1 MTLDRFHPAVASWFE
16 AALGAPTP
24 CQTQAWDAVAAG
36 RHTLIAAPTGS
47 GKTLA
52 GFLSAIDALVRE
64 SRRAPLPDAT
74 RVVYVSPLKAL
85 GNDVH
90 KNLEVPLAGIDR
102 ALAGAGEPGSGIR
115 AMVRTGD
122 TPGAARE
129 AMRRQPPHILVT
141 TPESLYILLTS
152 EGGRAMLAS
161 AGTVIVDEIHAV
173 AGNKRGAHLA
183 LSLERLDALAGRPL
197 TRIGL
202 SATQR
207 PIGTVA
213 HFLTGCDE
221 AGRPRGCT
229 VVDTGHRRERDL
241 ALELPESPLE
251 AVMSGEVW
259 GEVYRR
265 LCALIEAHRTTLV
278 FVNTRRMAE
287 RVARALTESLGEE
300 HVTSHHGSLSR
311 ERRLAAEQRLKA
323 GDLKVLVATASLEL
337 GIDIGDVDL
346 VCQLGST
353 RSVATFLQRAGRS
366 GHAVSG
372 TPKARLFPLTR
383 DELVECAAVLDA
395 IRRGELDRLHVPSH
409 PLDVLAQQAVAMVA
423 AEDWSEEGLLATVRS
438 AWPYRDLTG
447 ERWRALLAMLAGG
460 FATRRGRRAAYLH
473 RDVIHGALRARRG
486 ARLTAMTSGGAIPD
500 NADYDVVLE
509 PHGTRL
515 GSLNEDFAI
524 ESLPGDVFQ
533 LGNTSWRILRIERGA
548 VRVEDAQ
555 GLPPN
560 IPFWFGEAPGRTAE
574 LSESVCDLLGWLGRR
589 LDAAGGGAVGIEAE
603 AVGVGN
609 GTAGAKAGASGA
621 RVGTIG
627 TGIGVGVGG
636 GTVGT
641 GTGATNAGADTTGA
655 TGAEPGTA
663 DVGADATGTAGA
675 GATAPQ
681 TRARLA
687 RELAART
694 GIGAEAGAQIVDY
707 LCAGHAALGALP
719 DRDTVVLER
728 FFDESGG
735 MQLVIHSRFGSR
747 LNRAWGLALRKR
759 FCRKFNFELQ
769 AAATEDAI
777 VLSLGESHSFAL
789 DEVARYLSPETVRDV
804 LTQALLDA
812 PMFDVR
818 WRWNANVSLAIPRF
832 RGGSKVPP
840 QIQRMQAEDLVAA
853 VFPDQI
859 ACAENLS
866 GPREIP
872 DHPLVE
878 QTIAD
883 ALTEAMDV
891 EGLEALL
898 ARLAGGEIRVV
909 ARDLTEPSPLAA
921 EVLDARPYAFLDDAP
936 LEERRTRAVS
946 MRRALDPES
955 AADVGRLDP
964 EAIERVCEEA
974 WPEAAT
980 PDELHDALVVLGFA
994 TAAEGVAGRLAHLAG
1009 AAGRGAGRST
1019 IPAGAARRMAGR
1031 PENPAGTAERAAGGP
1046 ADPAGIT
1053 DGVAGRSMNPAIAAG
1068 AGAGR
1073 STVPASMSE
1082 AMAKRSAGSLSIAE
1096 ATVKRSADPA
1106 GIAETAAGRRPADLA
1121 NPTDTVP
1128 ERPANLADAARRIAN
1143 GERPGWSA
1151 HFDALVAS
1159 GRATRFRP
1167 PRGGPVLWCAAE
1179 RLALLEAAL
1188 GAGRADPPLALPEE
1202 LRAVPA
1208 RDAALG
1214 ELLRARLGCLGPV
1227 TAARLAHD
1235 LGLAPVDVE
1244 VALVALEAE
1253 GCVLRGRFTDG
1264 AASTEWCDR
1273 RLLAR
1278 IHRYT
1283 LRRLRREIEPA
1294 TRAEFMRFLFDW
1306 QGVRP
1311 DDRRQGYEAL
1321 AAVAAELEGFA
1332 APAAAWEAEI
1342 LPARIADFAP
1352 EMLDRLCLAGRAS
1365 WARPAPPNRETP
1377 GRSFGPIRS
1386 TPIALL
1392 SRRHAPLWL
1401 APGAGEAGEAAES
1414 SPGPRRDD
1422 ARTARTIQLWKRDRT
1437 IGDGIHGR
1445 TPRFPETARHAP
1457 VPGNGAS
1464 LRAGA
1469 FLRDGASLRDADVP
1483 PASPHSPGPRDAHG
1497 LGSAGV
1503 PSAPSFHG
1511 TRDASVPANAGVPP
1525 TPSLRGTHE
1534 ASVPGDTDVRAA
1546 SSPSPGPRDAHAIGS
1561 TGAAPPASLSP
1572 GARNVLSCLRTRGA
1586 SFFDDLLAATGAR
1599 APDAAAALGELIT
1612 HGLVSADGFA
1622 GLRAFTGASARRL
1635 RAVAEAGRWACVPRR
1650 TAGTAGAA
1658 GAAGATGSE
1667 TDGIGED
1674 GAETIARTLLRRYG
1688 IVFKTLLAHESP
1700 TVPWRDLLRVL
1711 RRLEARGEI
1720 RGGRFVAGFTGEQYA
1735 LPEAVETLRRVRR
1748 APADGAVVALGA
1760 ADPLNLTGI
1769 VTLGER
1775 IPATAST
1782 RIAFRDGVPVAT
1794 LTGARKFDSLESQ
1807 TPEQEWAARNALLR
1821 RRMPAF
1827 SAQPVQT
1834 V

>member
-16 AALGAPTP
+16 TALGAPTP
-24 CQTQAWDAVAAG
+24 CQTQAWEAVAAG
-36 RHTLIAAPTGS
+36 RHALIAAPTGS

-52 GFLSAIDALVRE
+52 GFLTAIDTLVRD

-102 ALAGAGEPGSGIR
+102 TLADAGEPGSGIR

-152 EGGRAMLAS
+152 GGGRAMLAG

-207 PIGTVA
+207 PIETVA

-221 AGRPRGCT
+221 AGRPRECT

-287 RVARALTESLGEE
+287 RVARALTDSLGEE

-353 RSVATFLQRAGRS
+353 RSIATFLQRAGRS

-383 DELVECAAVLDA
+383 DELVECAAILDA
-395 IRRGELDRLHVPSH
+395 VRRGELDRLHVPSH

-423 AEDWSEEGLLATVRS
+423 AEDWSEEALLATVRR
-438 AWPYRDLTG
+438 AYPYRNLTS

-460 FATRRGRRAAYLH
+460 FATRRGRRSAWLH
-473 RDVIHGALRARRG
+473 RDVVNGELRARRG

-524 ESLPGDVFQ
+524 ESLPGDIFQ

-574 LSESVCDLLGWLGRR
+574 LSESVCGLCGWLGHR
-589 LDAAGGGAVGIEAE
+589 LDAAG
-603 AVGVGN
+603 
-609 GTAGAKAGASGA
+609 
-621 RVGTIG
+621 
-627 TGIGVGVGG
+627 
-636 GTVGT
+636 
-641 GTGATNAGADTTGA
+641 
-655 TGAEPGTA
+655 
-663 DVGADATGTAGA
+663 ADAA
-675 GATAPQ
+675 APQ

-687 RELAART
+687 HELADRT
-694 GIGAEAGAQIVDY
+694 GIGAEASVQIVDY

-789 DEVARYLSPETVRDV
+789 DEVCRYLSPETVRDV

-818 WRWNANVSLAIPRF
+818 WRWNANVSLAVPRF

-840 QIQRMQAEDLVAA
+840 NIQRMQAEDLVAA

-891 EGLEALL
+891 EGLEALV

-946 MRRALDPES
+946 MRRGLDPES
-955 AADVGRLDP
+955 AADIGRLDP
-964 EAIERVCEEA
+964 EAIERVREEA

-994 TAAEGVAGRLAHLAG
+994 TAAEGVAGRLADSTG
-1009 AAGRGAGRST
+1009 AAGR
-1019 IPAGAARRMAGR
+1019 
-1031 PENPAGTAERAAGGP
+1031 
-1046 ADPAGIT
+1046 
-1053 DGVAGRSMNPAIAAG
+1053 VAGRSMNPASDTDATSRRSAAPANAAETMSG
-1068 AGAGR
+1068 HSA
-1073 STVPASMSE
+1073 TPASMTE
-1082 AMAKRSAGSLSIAE
+1082 AAAERSASPANAAETMSGRSGAPASIAE
-1096 ATVKRSADPA
+1096 VVA
-1106 GIAETAAGRRPADLA
+1106 GH
-1121 NPTDTVP
+1121 
-1128 ERPANLADAARRIAN
+1128 RPANPANATDAVPGRSASMADVARRLAN

-1188 GAGRADPPLALPEE
+1188 GTGRADPPLVLPEE
-1202 LRAVPA
+1202 LRAAPG
-1208 RDAALG
+1208 RDAALV
-1214 ELLRARLGCLGPV
+1214 ELLRARLGCLGPA
-1227 TAARLAHD
+1227 TAARLARD
-1235 LGLAPVDVE
+1235 IGLAPVDVE

-1253 GCVLRGRFTDG
+1253 GCVLRGRFTED
-1264 AASTEWCDR
+1264 AASIEWCDR

-1283 LRRLRREIEPA
+1283 LGRLRREIEPA
-1294 TRAEFMRFLFDW
+1294 TRAEFMRYLFEW
-1306 QGVRP
+1306 QQVRP
-1311 DDRRQGYEAL
+1311 DDRRQGFEAL

-1401 APGAGEAGEAAES
+1401 APVAGETKGTTES
-1414 SPGPRRDD
+1414 STGPG
-1422 ARTARTIQLWKRDRT
+1422 TIT
-1437 IGDGIHGR
+1437 PGR
-1445 TPRFPETARHAP
+1445 PSS
-1457 VPGNGAS
+1457 GNGA
-1464 LRAGA
+1464 G
-1469 FLRDGASLRDADVP
+1469 
-1483 PASPHSPGPRDAHG
+1483 
-1497 LGSAGV
+1497 
-1503 PSAPSFHG
+1503 PSA
-1511 TRDASVPANAGVPP
+1511 
-1525 TPSLRGTHE
+1525 
-1534 ASVPGDTDVRAA
+1534 AA
-1546 SSPSPGPRDAHAIGS
+1546 S
-1561 TGAAPPASLSP
+1561 TGARNAPTPGNTGAPPPSLSP
-1572 GARNVLSCLRTRGA
+1572 GARNVLSCLRARGA
-1586 SFFDDLLAATGAR
+1586 SFFDDILAGTGAR

-1622 GLRAFTGASARRL
+1622 GLRAFTGASVRRL
-1635 RAVAEAGRWACVPRR
+1635 HAVAEAGRWTCVPRR
-1650 TAGTAGAA
+1650 AA
-1658 GAAGATGSE
+1658 GVE

-1688 IVFKTLLAHESP
+1688 VVFKTLLARESL

-1748 APADGAVVALGA
+1748 APADGAIVALSA

-1769 VTLGER
+1769 VTLGDR

-1794 LTGARKFDSLESQ
+1794 LTGARKFDLLESQ
-1807 TPEQEWAARNALLR
+1807 APEQEWTTRNALLR
-1821 RRMPAF
+1821 RRMPTL
-1827 SAQPVQT
+1827 SARPA
-1834 V
+1834 

>member
-16 AALGAPTP
+16 TALGVPAP

-52 GFLSAIDALVRE
+52 GFLTAIDALVRD

-85 GNDVH
+85 GNDVR
-90 KNLEVPLAGIDR
+90 KNLETPLAGIDR
-102 ALAGAGEPGSGIR
+102 ALAEAGEPGSGIR

-122 TPGAARE
+122 TPAAARE
-129 AMRRQPPHILVT
+129 SMRRQPPHILVT

-152 EGGRAMLAS
+152 GGGRAMLAS

-207 PIGTVA
+207 PIETVA
-213 HFLTGCDE
+213 HFLTGCE
-221 AGRPRGCT
+221 AGGRPRECT
-229 VVDTGHRRERDL
+229 IVDTGHRRERDL

-259 GEVYRR
+259 AEVYRR
-265 LCALIEAHRTTLV
+265 LCTLIEAHRTTLV

-353 RSVATFLQRAGRS
+353 HAIATFLQRAGRS
-366 GHAVSG
+366 GHAVHG
-372 TPKARLFPLTR
+372 TPKGRLFPLTR
-383 DELVECAAVLDA
+383 DELVECAAILDA
-395 IRRGELDRLHVPSH
+395 VRRGELDRLHVPSH
-409 PLDVLAQQAVAMVA
+409 PLDVLAQQVVAMVA
-423 AEDWSEEGLLATVRS
+423 AEDWSEDTLLATVRR
-438 AWPYRDLTG
+438 AYPYRDLGG

-460 FATRRGRRAAYLH
+460 FATRRGRRSAYLH
-473 RDVIHGALRARRG
+473 RDVINGALRARRG

-509 PHGTRL
+509 PHGTRI

-524 ESLPGDVFQ
+524 ESLPGDIFQ

-548 VRVEDAQ
+548 VRVEDAH

-560 IPFWFGEAPGRTAE
+560 LPFWLGEAPGRTGE
-574 LSESVCDLLGWLGRR
+574 LSESVCGLCGWLGHR
-589 LDAAGGGAVGIEAE
+589 LDAAG
-603 AVGVGN
+603 
-609 GTAGAKAGASGA
+609 
-621 RVGTIG
+621 
-627 TGIGVGVGG
+627 
-636 GTVGT
+636 
-641 GTGATNAGADTTGA
+641 
-655 TGAEPGTA
+655 
-663 DVGADATGTAGA
+663 ADAA
-675 GATAPQ
+675 APQ

-687 RELAART
+687 HELAGRT
-694 GIGAEAGAQIVDY
+694 GIGAEASVQIVDY

-735 MQLVIHSRFGSR
+735 MQLVIHARFGSR

-777 VLSLGESHSFAL
+777 VLSLGEVHSFAL
-789 DEVARYLSPETVRDV
+789 DEVCRYLSPGTVRDV

-818 WRWNANVSLAIPRF
+818 WRWNANVSLAVPRF
-832 RGGSKVPP
+832 RSGSKVPP
-840 QIQRMQAEDLVAA
+840 NIQRMQAEDLVAA
-853 VFPDQI
+853 VFPDQL
-859 ACAENLS
+859 ACVENLS

-891 EGLEALL
+891 EGLEALV

-909 ARDLTEPSPLAA
+909 ARDLGEPSPLAA

-936 LEERRTRAVS
+936 LEERRTRAVT

-955 AADVGRLDP
+955 AADLGRLDP
-964 EAIERVCEEA
+964 EAIERVREEA

-994 TAAEGVAGRLAHLAG
+994 TAAEGVAGRLAD
-1009 AAGRGAGRST
+1009 
-1019 IPAGAARRMAGR
+1019 
-1031 PENPAGTAERAAGGP
+1031 P
-1046 ADPAGIT
+1046 ADATDAGP
-1053 DGVAGRSMNPAIAAG
+1053 GPS
-1068 AGAGR
+1068 
-1073 STVPASMSE
+1073 
-1082 AMAKRSAGSLSIAE
+1082 
-1096 ATVKRSADPA
+1096 
-1106 GIAETAAGRRPADLA
+1106 
-1121 NPTDTVP
+1121 
-1128 ERPANLADAARRIAN
+1128 ANLADAARRPAD
-1143 GERPGWSA
+1143 GECPGWSV
-1151 HFDALVAS
+1151 HFDALVGS

-1167 PRGGPVLWCAAE
+1167 SGGGPVLWCAAE
-1179 RLALLEAAL
+1179 RLTWVEAAL

-1202 LRAVPA
+1202 LRTAPG
-1208 RDAALG
+1208 RDAALV

-1227 TAARLAHD
+1227 TAARLARD
-1235 LGLAPVDVE
+1235 LGLAPADVE
-1244 VALVALEAE
+1244 VALVGLEAE
-1253 GCVLRGRFTDG
+1253 GCVLRGRFTAG

-1273 RLLAR
+1273 CLLAR

-1283 LRRLRREIEPA
+1283 LGRLRREIEPA
-1294 TRAEFMRFLFDW
+1294 TRAQFMRFLFEW
-1306 QGVRP
+1306 QRVRP

-1342 LPARIADFAP
+1342 LPARVADFAP

-1365 WARPAPPNRETP
+1365 WARPAPPSRETP

-1386 TPIALL
+1386 TPIALF

-1401 APGAGEAGEAAES
+1401 APAAGPGAGPQRRALRGPVARRPADEAGRAAES
-1414 SPGPRRDD
+1414 STRPAAMPPPGRPGAGNGAGPSAAACTGARD
-1422 ARTARTIQLWKRDRT
+1422 
-1437 IGDGIHGR
+1437 
-1445 TPRFPETARHAP
+1445 AP
-1457 VPGNGAS
+1457 VPG
-1464 LRAGA
+1464 RT
-1469 FLRDGASLRDADVP
+1469 DVL
-1483 PASPHSPGPRDAHG
+1483 PASPSR
-1497 LGSAGV
+1497 
-1503 PSAPSFHG
+1503 
-1511 TRDASVPANAGVPP
+1511 
-1525 TPSLRGTHE
+1525 
-1534 ASVPGDTDVRAA
+1534 
-1546 SSPSPGPRDAHAIGS
+1546 GPRDAHALGS
-1561 TGAAPPASLSP
+1561 AGGPSAPSPRETRGASVPGGTTSVPPASLSP

-1586 SFFDDLLAATGAR
+1586 SFFDDILAGTGAR
-1599 APDAAAALGELIT
+1599 GPDAVAALGELIA
-1612 HGLVSADGFA
+1612 HGLASADGFA
-1622 GLRAFTGASARRL
+1622 GLRAFTGASVRRFH
-1635 RAVAEAGRWACVPRR
+1635 AVAEAGRWACVPRR
-1650 TAGTAGAA
+1650 AAGTD
-1658 GAAGATGSE
+1658 TE
-1667 TDGIGED
+1667 GIGED
-1674 GAETIARTLLRRYG
+1674 GAEAVARTLLRRYG
-1688 IVFKTLLAHESP
+1688 IAFKTLLARESL

-1711 RRLEARGEI
+1711 RRLEARGDI

-1748 APADGAVVALGA
+1748 APADGATVVIGA

-1769 VTLGER
+1769 VCLGER

-1794 LTGARKFDSLESQ
+1794 LTGARKLDLLGSQ

-1821 RRMPAF
+1821 FRMPVFPARP
-1827 SAQPVQT
+1827 A
-1834 V
+1834 

>member
-1 MTLDRFHPAVASWFE
+1 MQRKLAAAGLDRFHPSVASWFE
-16 AALGAPTP
+16 TALGAPTP
-24 CQTQAWDAVAAG
+24 CQTQAWEAVAAG
-36 RHTLIAAPTGS
+36 QHTLIAAPTGS

-52 GFLSAIDALVRE
+52 GFLTAIDALVRD

-102 ALAGAGEPGSGIR
+102 ALAEAGEPGSGIR

-122 TPGAARE
+122 TPDAARE

-152 EGGRAMLAS
+152 KGGRAMLAG
-161 AGTVIVDEIHAV
+161 AGTAIVDEIHAV

-183 LSLERLDALAGRPL
+183 LSLERLDALTGRPL

-207 PIGTVA
+207 PIETVA

-221 AGRPRGCT
+221 TGRPHECT

-353 RSVATFLQRAGRS
+353 RSIATFLQRAGRS

-383 DELVECAAVLDA
+383 DELVECAAILDA
-395 IRRGELDRLHVPSH
+395 VRRGELDRLHVPSH

-423 AEDWSEEGLLATVRS
+423 AEDWGEATLLATVRR
-438 AWPYRDLTG
+438 AWPYRSLAG

-460 FATRRGRRAAYLH
+460 FATRRGRRSAYLH
-473 RDVIHGALRARRG
+473 RDVINGALRARRG

-515 GSLNEDFAI
+515 GTLNEDFAI
-524 ESLPGDVFQ
+524 ESLPGDIFQ

-589 LDAAGGGAVGIEAE
+589 LDGAGGGDGMAGDGTDEA
-603 AVGVGN
+603 
-609 GTAGAKAGASGA
+609 GTDDTGMAGDGADGA
-621 RVGTIG
+621 
-627 TGIGVGVGG
+627 

-641 GTGATNAGADTTGA
+641 EAAGVGAAGTGMVGDGTI
-655 TGAEPGTA
+655 EPGTDETGMA
-663 DVGADATGTAGA
+663 EDGAEATGTGMTGARAAGA
-675 GATAPQ
+675 RTAGAAAPK
-681 TRARLA
+681 TRVRLA
-687 RELAART
+687 RELAARA
-694 GIGAEAGAQIVDY
+694 GIGADAGAQIVDY

-735 MQLVIHSRFGSR
+735 MQLVIHARFGSR

-789 DEVARYLSPETVRDV
+789 EEVVRYLSPETVRDV

-832 RGGSKVPP
+832 RSGSKVPP
-840 QIQRMQAEDLVAA
+840 NIQRMQAEDLVAA

-891 EGLEALL
+891 EGLEALV

-964 EAIERVCEEA
+964 EAIERVREEA

-994 TAAEGVAGRLAHLAG
+994 TAAEGVAGRLADSANTAD
-1009 AAGRGAGRST
+1009 AA
-1019 IPAGAARRMAGR
+1019 P
-1031 PENPAGTAERAAGGP
+1031 
-1046 ADPAGIT
+1046 
-1053 DGVAGRSMNPAIAAG
+1053 V
-1068 AGAGR
+1068 
-1073 STVPASMSE
+1073 
-1082 AMAKRSAGSLSIAE
+1082 
-1096 ATVKRSADPA
+1096 
-1106 GIAETAAGRRPADLA
+1106 
-1121 NPTDTVP
+1121 
-1128 ERPANLADAARRIAN
+1128 RPANLADAARRIAN

-1151 HFDALVAS
+1151 CFDALVAS

-1179 RLALLEAAL
+1179 RLASIESAL

-1202 LRAVPA
+1202 LRDAPG
-1208 RDAALG
+1208 RDAALA

-1227 TAARLAHD
+1227 TAARLARD
-1235 LGLAPVDVE
+1235 LGLTPVDVE

-1253 GCVLRGRFTDG
+1253 GCVLRGRFTES
-1264 AASTEWCDR
+1264 AASIEWCDR

-1283 LRRLRREIEPA
+1283 LGRLRREIEPA
-1294 TRAEFMRFLFDW
+1294 TRAELMRFLFDW
-1306 QGVRP
+1306 QRVRP

-1401 APGAGEAGEAAES
+1401 APAAGEAGRTAGS
-1414 SPGPRRDD
+1414 SPGPGATTP
-1422 ARTARTIQLWKRDRT
+1422 ARLGQSD
-1437 IGDGIHGR
+1437 
-1445 TPRFPETARHAP
+1445 
-1457 VPGNGAS
+1457 PGNGTGPSTAAS
-1464 LRAGA
+1464 IRARNVPTPGNT
-1469 FLRDGASLRDADVP
+1469 DTPHASPARSPDTRIPGNGVSRWDTGVP
-1483 PASPHSPGPRDAHG
+1483 PA
-1497 LGSAGV
+1497 L
-1503 PSAPSFHG
+1503 PSHG
-1511 TRDASVPANAGVPP
+1511 TRDASVPGNTNV
-1525 TPSLRGTHE
+1525 
-1534 ASVPGDTDVRAA
+1534 
-1546 SSPSPGPRDAHAIGS
+1546 
-1561 TGAAPPASLSP
+1561 PPASLSP
-1572 GARNVLSCLRTRGA
+1572 GARNVLSYLRTRGA
-1586 SFFDDLLAATGAR
+1586 SFFDDLLAGTGAR

-1635 RAVAEAGRWACVPRR
+1635 HAVAEAGRWACAPRR
-1650 TAGTAGAA
+1650 AAGVATAAGT
-1658 GAAGATGSE
+1658 E
-1667 TDGIGED
+1667 TDGVGED

-1688 IVFKTLLAHESP
+1688 IVFKTLLARESL

-1748 APADGAVVALGA
+1748 APADGAILALSA

-1769 VTLGER
+1769 VTLGDR

-1807 TPEQEWAARNALLR
+1807 APEQEWATRNALLR
-1821 RRMPAF
+1821 RRMPTL
-1827 SAQPVQT
+1827 SARPA
-1834 V
+1834 

>member
-1 MTLDRFHPAVASWFE
+1 MTLGRFHPAVASWFE
-16 AALGAPTP
+16 TALGAPTP
-24 CQTQAWDAVAAG
+24 CQTQAWEAVAAG
-36 RHTLIAAPTGS
+36 QHTLIAAPTGS

-52 GFLSAIDALVRE
+52 GFLTAIDALVRD

-102 ALAGAGEPGSGIR
+102 ALAEAGEPGSGIR

-122 TPGAARE
+122 TPDAARE

-152 EGGRAMLAS
+152 EGGRAMLAG

-207 PIGTVA
+207 PIETIA
-213 HFLTGCDE
+213 HFLTGCGE
-221 AGRPRGCT
+221 AGRPHECT

-353 RSVATFLQRAGRS
+353 RSIATFLQRAGRS
-366 GHAVSG
+366 GHAVGG

-383 DELVECAAVLDA
+383 DELVECAAILDA
-395 IRRGELDRLHVPSH
+395 VRRGELDRLHVPSH

-423 AEDWSEEGLLATVRS
+423 AEDWGEEALLATVRR
-438 AWPYRDLTG
+438 AWPYRNLSG

-460 FATRRGRRAAYLH
+460 FATRRGRRSAYLH
-473 RDVIHGALRARRG
+473 RDVINGALRARRG

-515 GSLNEDFAI
+515 GTLNEDFAI

-589 LDAAGGGAVGIEAE
+589 LDGAGGGDGTGGAEAAGVGAIGTGMGGGGTTGTGTDDTGMAGDGAGATGTGRCRGGTTGAGTDETGMAGAGTDGAGTVGIETA
-603 AVGVGN
+603 GVG
-609 GTAGAKAGASGA
+609 AA
-621 RVGTIG
+621 G
-627 TGIGVGVGG
+627 TGMGGG
-636 GTVGT
+636 GTIEPGTDETGMAEDGAEAT
-641 GTGATNAGADTTGA
+641 GTGMTGARAAGAR
-655 TGAEPGTA
+655 
-663 DVGADATGTAGA
+663 TAGA
-675 GATAPQ
+675 GATGAAPPEIRTQ
-681 TRARLA
+681 LA
-687 RELAART
+687 RELATRA
-694 GIGAEAGAQIVDY
+694 GIGADAGAQIVDY

-735 MQLVIHSRFGSR
+735 MQLVIHARFGSR

-759 FCRKFNFELQ
+759 FCRNFNFELQ

-789 DEVARYLSPETVRDV
+789 EEVARYLSPETVRDV

-840 QIQRMQAEDLVAA
+840 NIQRMQAEDLVAA

-891 EGLEALL
+891 EGLEALV
-898 ARLAGGEIRVV
+898 ARLVGGEIRVV

-964 EAIERVCEEA
+964 EAIERVREEA

-994 TAAEGVAGRLAHLAG
+994 TAAEGVVGRLADSANDTD
-1009 AAGRGAGRST
+1009 AAPG
-1019 IPAGAARRMAGR
+1019 
-1031 PENPAGTAERAAGGP
+1031 
-1046 ADPAGIT
+1046 
-1053 DGVAGRSMNPAIAAG
+1053 
-1068 AGAGR
+1068 
-1073 STVPASMSE
+1073 
-1082 AMAKRSAGSLSIAE
+1082 
-1096 ATVKRSADPA
+1096 
-1106 GIAETAAGRRPADLA
+1106 
-1121 NPTDTVP
+1121 
-1128 ERPANLADAARRIAN
+1128 RPANLADAARRIAN

-1151 HFDALVAS
+1151 CFDALVAS

-1179 RLALLEAAL
+1179 RLASIESAL

-1202 LRAVPA
+1202 LRDAPG
-1208 RDAALG
+1208 RDAALA

-1227 TAARLAHD
+1227 TAARLARD

-1253 GCVLRGRFTDG
+1253 GCVLRGRFTES

-1283 LRRLRREIEPA
+1283 LGRLRREIEPA
-1294 TRAEFMRFLFDW
+1294 TRAELMRFLFDW
-1306 QGVRP
+1306 QQVRP

-1401 APGAGEAGEAAES
+1401 APAAGEAGRTAGS
-1414 SPGPRRDD
+1414 SPGPGATTP
-1422 ARTARTIQLWKRDRT
+1422 ARP
-1437 IGDGIHGR
+1437 GR
-1445 TPRFPETARHAP
+1445 SD
-1457 VPGNGAS
+1457 PGNGTGPSAAAS
-1464 LRAGA
+1464 IRARNAPMPGNTGP
-1469 FLRDGASLRDADVP
+1469 LHASPARSPDTRIPGNGVFRGGMGVP
-1483 PASPHSPGPRDAHG
+1483 PTGEGPRP
-1497 LGSAGV
+1497 GSAGV
-1503 PSAPSFHG
+1503 PPALPSHG
-1511 TRDASVPANAGVPP
+1511 TRDASVPGNTNV
-1525 TPSLRGTHE
+1525 
-1534 ASVPGDTDVRAA
+1534 
-1546 SSPSPGPRDAHAIGS
+1546 
-1561 TGAAPPASLSP
+1561 PPASLSP
-1572 GARNVLSCLRTRGA
+1572 GARNVLSYLRTRGA
-1586 SFFDDLLAATGAR
+1586 SFFDDLLAGTGAR

-1635 RAVAEAGRWACVPRR
+1635 HAVAEAGRWACTPRR
-1650 TAGTAGAA
+1650 ATGAATAAGT
-1658 GAAGATGSE
+1658 E
-1667 TDGIGED
+1667 TDGVGEG

-1688 IVFKTLLAHESP
+1688 IVFKTLLARESL

-1748 APADGAVVALGA
+1748 APADGAIVALSA

-1769 VTLGER
+1769 VTLGDR

-1782 RIAFRDGVPVAT
+1782 RIAFRDGAPVAT
-1794 LTGARKFDSLESQ
+1794 LTGARKLDSLEPQ
-1807 TPEQEWAARNALLR
+1807 APEQEWAARNALLR
-1821 RRMPAF
+1821 RRMPTL
-1827 SAQPVQT
+1827 SARPV
-1834 V
+1834 

>member
-16 AALGAPTP
+16 TALGAPTP
-24 CQTQAWDAVAAG
+24 CQTQAWEAVAAG

-52 GFLSAIDALVRE
+52 GFLTAIDALVRD

-90 KNLEVPLAGIDR
+90 KNLEVPLAGIDQ
-102 ALAGAGEPGSGIR
+102 ALAEAGEPGSGIR

-122 TPGAARE
+122 TPDAARE

-152 EGGRAMLAS
+152 EGGRAMLAG

-183 LSLERLDALAGRPL
+183 LSLERLDALTGRPL

-207 PIGTVA
+207 PIETVA
-213 HFLTGCDE
+213 HFLTGCGE
-221 AGRPRGCT
+221 AGRPHECT

-323 GDLKVLVATASLEL
+323 GELKVLVATASLEL

-353 RSVATFLQRAGRS
+353 RSIATFLQRAGRS
-366 GHAVSG
+366 GHAVGG

-383 DELVECAAVLDA
+383 DELVECAAILDA
-395 IRRGELDRLHVPSH
+395 VRRGELDRLHVPSH

-423 AEDWSEEGLLATVRS
+423 AEDWSEEALFATVRR
-438 AWPYRDLTG
+438 AYPYRNLTG

-460 FATRRGRRAAYLH
+460 FATRRGRRSAWLH
-473 RDVIHGALRARRG
+473 RDVINGELRARRG

-515 GSLNEDFAI
+515 GTLNEDFAI
-524 ESLPGDVFQ
+524 ESLPGDIFQ

-589 LDAAGGGAVGIEAE
+589 LDAAGGGD
-603 AVGVGN
+603 
-609 GTAGAKAGASGA
+609 
-621 RVGTIG
+621 
-627 TGIGVGVGG
+627 
-636 GTVGT
+636 GTVGA
-641 GTGATNAGADTTGA
+641 ATP
-655 TGAEPGTA
+655 E
-663 DVGADATGTAGA
+663 
-675 GATAPQ
+675 

-687 RELAART
+687 RELAARA
-694 GIGAEAGAQIVDY
+694 GIGADAGAQIVDY

-735 MQLVIHSRFGSR
+735 MQLVIHARFGSR

-789 DEVARYLSPETVRDV
+789 EEVCRYLSPETVRDV
-804 LTQALLDA
+804 LIQALLDA

-818 WRWNANVSLAIPRF
+818 WRWNANVSLALPRF

-840 QIQRMQAEDLVAA
+840 NIQRMQAEDLVAA

-891 EGLEALL
+891 EGLEALV

-964 EAIERVCEEA
+964 EAIERVREEA

-994 TAAEGVAGRLAHLAG
+994 TAAEGVAGRAADSAG
-1009 AAGRGAGRST
+1009 AAGLA
-1019 IPAGAARRMAGR
+1019 
-1031 PENPAGTAERAAGGP
+1031 
-1046 ADPAGIT
+1046 
-1053 DGVAGRSMNPAIAAG
+1053 AGRSMNPASNAETVAG
-1068 AGAGR
+1068 HR
-1073 STVPASMSE
+1073 PVD
-1082 AMAKRSAGSLSIAE
+1082 
-1096 ATVKRSADPA
+1096 SAD
-1106 GIAETAAGRRPADLA
+1106 AADAAP
-1121 NPTDTVP
+1121 V
-1128 ERPANLADAARRIAN
+1128 RPANLADAARRIAN

-1151 HFDALVAS
+1151 CFDALVAS

-1179 RLALLEAAL
+1179 RLASIESAL
-1188 GAGRADPPLALPEE
+1188 GDGRADPPLALPEE
-1202 LRAVPA
+1202 LRDAPG
-1208 RDAALG
+1208 RDGALA

-1227 TAARLAHD
+1227 TAARLARD

-1253 GCVLRGRFTDG
+1253 GCVLRGRFTG
-1264 AASTEWCDR
+1264 SAASTEWCDR

-1283 LRRLRREIEPA
+1283 LGRLRREIEPA
-1294 TRAEFMRFLFDW
+1294 TRAELMRFLFDW
-1306 QGVRP
+1306 QRVRP

-1401 APGAGEAGEAAES
+1401 APAAG
-1414 SPGPRRDD
+1414 D
-1422 ARTARTIQLWKRDRT
+1422 A
-1437 IGDGIHGR
+1437 
-1445 TPRFPETARHAP
+1445 F
-1457 VPGNGAS
+1457 VPGNTN
-1464 LRAGA
+1464 
-1469 FLRDGASLRDADVP
+1469 V
-1483 PASPHSPGPRDAHG
+1483 
-1497 LGSAGV
+1497 
-1503 PSAPSFHG
+1503 
-1511 TRDASVPANAGVPP
+1511 
-1525 TPSLRGTHE
+1525 
-1534 ASVPGDTDVRAA
+1534 
-1546 SSPSPGPRDAHAIGS
+1546 
-1561 TGAAPPASLSP
+1561 PPASLSP
-1572 GARNVLSCLRTRGA
+1572 GARNVLSYLRTRGA
-1586 SFFDDLLAATGAR
+1586 SFFDDLLAGTGAR

-1635 RAVAEAGRWACVPRR
+1635 HAVAEAGRWACVPRR
-1650 TAGTAGAA
+1650 ATGAATAAGT
-1658 GAAGATGSE
+1658 E
-1667 TDGIGED
+1667 TNGVGED

-1688 IVFKTLLAHESP
+1688 IVFKTLLARESL

-1748 APADGAVVALGA
+1748 VPADGAVVALSA

-1769 VTLGER
+1769 VTLGDR

-1794 LTGARKFDSLESQ
+1794 LTGARKFDSLEPQ
-1807 TPEQEWAARNALLR
+1807 APEQEWAARNALLR
-1821 RRMPAF
+1821 RRMPTL
-1827 SAQPVQT
+1827 SARPVQA

>member
-16 AALGAPTP
+16 TALGAPTP
-24 CQTQAWDAVAAG
+24 CQTQAWEAVAAG

-52 GFLSAIDALVRE
+52 GFLTAIDTLVRD
-64 SRRAPLPDAT
+64 SRRTALPDAT

-102 ALAGAGEPGSGIR
+102 TLAEAGEPGSGIR

-152 EGGRAMLAS
+152 EGGRAMLAG

-207 PIGTVA
+207 PIETVA

-221 AGRPRGCT
+221 AGRPRECT

-287 RVARALTESLGEE
+287 RVARALTDSLGEE
-300 HVTSHHGSLSR
+300 NVTSHHGSLAR

-353 RSVATFLQRAGRS
+353 RSIATFLQRAGRS

-383 DELVECAAVLDA
+383 DELVECAAILDTV
-395 IRRGELDRLHVPSH
+395 RRGELDRLHVPSH

-423 AEDWSEEGLLATVRS
+423 AEDWGEEALLATVRR

-460 FATRRGRRAAYLH
+460 FATRRGRRSAWLH
-473 RDVIHGALRARRG
+473 RDVINGELRARRG

-524 ESLPGDVFQ
+524 ESLPGDIFQ

-574 LSESVCDLLGWLGRR
+574 LSESVCDLLGWLGHRF
-589 LDAAGGGAVGIEAE
+589 DAAGAEVSDGMVGDGTDGATGVGTGGTEAAGTGTTGAGMGGAGAVRAGTPGTGMIGGGTTGAGVAGAGIVGVRTDGTGAVGA
-603 AVGVGN
+603 
-609 GTAGAKAGASGA
+609 GTPGAGMAGAA
-621 RVGTIG
+621 
-627 TGIGVGVGG
+627 
-636 GTVGT
+636 
-641 GTGATNAGADTTGA
+641 
-655 TGAEPGTA
+655 
-663 DVGADATGTAGA
+663 
-675 GATAPQ
+675 APE

-687 RELAART
+687 RELAERA
-694 GIGAEAGAQIVDY
+694 GIGTEAGAQIVDY

-735 MQLVIHSRFGSR
+735 MQLVIHSRLGSR

-789 DEVARYLSPETVRDV
+789 DEVCRYLSPETVRDV

-818 WRWNANVSLAIPRF
+818 WRWNANVSLAVPRF

-840 QIQRMQAEDLVAA
+840 NIQRMQAEDLVAA

-891 EGLEALL
+891 EGLEALV

-946 MRRALDPES
+946 MRRGLDPES
-955 AADVGRLDP
+955 AADIGRLDP

-980 PDELHDALVVLGFA
+980 PDELHDALMVLGFA
-994 TAAEGVAGRLAHLAG
+994 TAAEGVAGRLADSAG
-1009 AAGRGAGRST
+1009 AAGR
-1019 IPAGAARRMAGR
+1019 
-1031 PENPAGTAERAAGGP
+1031 
-1046 ADPAGIT
+1046 
-1053 DGVAGRSMNPAIAAG
+1053 VAGRSMNPASDTDATSRRSAG
-1068 AGAGR
+1068 
-1073 STVPASMSE
+1073 PASMTE
-1082 AMAKRSAGSLSIAE
+1082 AVAEPSASPANAAETMSGRSAGPASIAE
-1096 ATVKRSADPA
+1096 AVA
-1106 GIAETAAGRRPADLA
+1106 GH
-1121 NPTDTVP
+1121 
-1128 ERPANLADAARRIAN
+1128 RPANPANATDAAPGRSASMADAARRLAN
-1143 GERPGWSA
+1143 GERPGWST

-1188 GAGRADPPLALPEE
+1188 GAGRADPPLVLPEE
-1202 LRAVPA
+1202 LRAAPG
-1208 RDAALG
+1208 RDAALI
-1214 ELLRARLGCLGPV
+1214 ELLRARLGCLGPA
-1227 TAARLAHD
+1227 TAARLARD

-1253 GCVLRGRFTDG
+1253 GCVLRGRFTED
-1264 AASTEWCDR
+1264 AASIEWCDR

-1283 LRRLRREIEPA
+1283 LGRLRREIEPA
-1294 TRAEFMRFLFDW
+1294 TRAEFMRYLFEW
-1306 QGVRP
+1306 QRVRP
-1311 DDRRQGYEAL
+1311 DDRRQGFEAL

-1401 APGAGEAGEAAES
+1401 APVAGETKGTTES
-1414 SPGPRRDD
+1414 STGPGAMAPGRP
-1422 ARTARTIQLWKRDRT
+1422 AR
-1437 IGDGIHGR
+1437 
-1445 TPRFPETARHAP
+1445 PSS
-1457 VPGNGAS
+1457 GNGT
-1464 LRAGA
+1464 G
-1469 FLRDGASLRDADVP
+1469 
-1483 PASPHSPGPRDAHG
+1483 
-1497 LGSAGV
+1497 
-1503 PSAPSFHG
+1503 PSA
-1511 TRDASVPANAGVPP
+1511 
-1525 TPSLRGTHE
+1525 
-1534 ASVPGDTDVRAA
+1534 AA
-1546 SSPSPGPRDAHAIGS
+1546 S
-1561 TGAAPPASLSP
+1561 TGARNAPTPGNTGAPPPSLSP
-1572 GARNVLSCLRTRGA
+1572 GARNVLSCLCARGA
-1586 SFFDDLLAATGAR
+1586 SFFDDLLAGTGAR

-1622 GLRAFTGASARRL
+1622 GLRAFTGASVRRL
-1635 RAVAEAGRWACVPRR
+1635 HAVAEAGRWTCVPRR
-1650 TAGTAGAA
+1650 AA
-1658 GAAGATGSE
+1658 GME

-1688 IVFKTLLAHESP
+1688 VVFKTLLARESL

-1748 APADGAVVALGA
+1748 VPADGAIVALSA

-1769 VTLGER
+1769 VTLGDR

-1782 RIAFRDGVPVAT
+1782 RIAFRDGVPVAA
-1794 LTGARKFDSLESQ
+1794 LTGARKFDLLESQ
-1807 TPEQEWAARNALLR
+1807 APEQEWTTRNALLR
-1821 RRMPAF
+1821 RRMPPL
-1827 SAQPVQT
+1827 SARARIREQGLPDGATRQ
-1834 V
+1834 

>member
-16 AALGAPTP
+16 AALGAPTS
-24 CQTQAWDAVAAG
+24 CQTQAWEAVAAG

-52 GFLSAIDALVRE
+52 GFLTAIDALVRD

-102 ALAGAGEPGSGIR
+102 ALAEAGEPGSGIR

-122 TPGAARE
+122 TPDAARE

-152 EGGRAMLAS
+152 EGGRAMLAG

-183 LSLERLDALAGRPL
+183 LSLERLDALTGRPL

-207 PIGTVA
+207 PIETVA
-213 HFLTGCDE
+213 HFLTGCGE
-221 AGRPRGCT
+221 AGRPHECT

-337 GIDIGDVDL
+337 GIDVGDVDL

-353 RSVATFLQRAGRS
+353 RSIATFLQRAGRS
-366 GHAVSG
+366 GHAVGG

-383 DELVECAAVLDA
+383 DELVECAAILDA
-395 IRRGELDRLHVPSH
+395 VRRGELDRLHVPSH

-423 AEDWSEEGLLATVRS
+423 AEDWSEAALLATVRS
-438 AWPYRDLTG
+438 AWPYRNLTG

-460 FATRRGRRAAYLH
+460 FATRRGRRSAYLH
-473 RDVIHGALRARRG
+473 RDVINGALRARRG

-515 GSLNEDFAI
+515 GTLNEDFAI

-589 LDAAGGGAVGIEAE
+589 LDADGDGTVGDEAAGVEAIGTGMAGAR
-603 AVGVGN
+603 
-609 GTAGAKAGASGA
+609 TAGARTAGA
-621 RVGTIG
+621 R
-627 TGIGVGVGG
+627 
-636 GTVGT
+636 
-641 GTGATNAGADTTGA
+641 
-655 TGAEPGTA
+655 
-663 DVGADATGTAGA
+663 TAGA
-675 GATAPQ
+675 GATGAAPPEIRTQ
-681 TRARLA
+681 LA
-687 RELAART
+687 RELATRA
-694 GIGAEAGAQIVDY
+694 GIGADAGAQIVDY

-735 MQLVIHSRFGSR
+735 MQLVIHARFGSR

-777 VLSLGESHSFAL
+777 VLSLGESHSFTL
-789 DEVARYLSPETVRDV
+789 NEVARYLSPETVRDV

-818 WRWNANVSLAIPRF
+818 WRWNANVSLAVPRF

-840 QIQRMQAEDLVAA
+840 NIQRMQAEDLVAA

-891 EGLEALL
+891 EGLEALV

-964 EAIERVCEEA
+964 EAIERVREEA

-994 TAAEGVAGRLAHLAG
+994 TAAEGVAGRLAESANDTD
-1009 AAGRGAGRST
+1009 AA
-1019 IPAGAARRMAGR
+1019 P
-1031 PENPAGTAERAAGGP
+1031 
-1046 ADPAGIT
+1046 
-1053 DGVAGRSMNPAIAAG
+1053 V
-1068 AGAGR
+1068 
-1073 STVPASMSE
+1073 
-1082 AMAKRSAGSLSIAE
+1082 
-1096 ATVKRSADPA
+1096 
-1106 GIAETAAGRRPADLA
+1106 
-1121 NPTDTVP
+1121 
-1128 ERPANLADAARRIAN
+1128 RPANLADAARRIAN

-1151 HFDALVAS
+1151 CFDALVAS

-1179 RLALLEAAL
+1179 RLASIESAL
-1188 GAGRADPPLALPEE
+1188 GARRADPPLVLPEE
-1202 LRAVPA
+1202 LRDAPG
-1208 RDAALG
+1208 RDAALA

-1227 TAARLAHD
+1227 TAARLARD

-1253 GCVLRGRFTDG
+1253 GCVLRGRFTES

-1283 LRRLRREIEPA
+1283 LGRLRREIEPA
-1294 TRAEFMRFLFDW
+1294 TRAELMRFLFDW
-1306 QGVRP
+1306 QRVRP

-1352 EMLDRLCLAGRAS
+1352 EMLDRFCLAGRAS

-1401 APGAGEAGEAAES
+1401 APAAGEAGGTAGS
-1414 SPGPRRDD
+1414 SPGPGATTPVRP
-1422 ARTARTIQLWKRDRT
+1422 
-1437 IGDGIHGR
+1437 GR
-1445 TPRFPETARHAP
+1445 SD
-1457 VPGNGAS
+1457 PGNGAEPS
-1464 LRAGA
+1464 AAASIRARNAPMPGNTGA
-1469 FLRDGASLRDADVP
+1469 P
-1483 PASPHSPGPRDAHG
+1483 PASPARSPDTRIPGNGVSRGGTGVPPTGEGPRP
-1497 LGSAGV
+1497 GSAGV
-1503 PSAPSFHG
+1503 
-1511 TRDASVPANAGVPP
+1511 
-1525 TPSLRGTHE
+1525 
-1534 ASVPGDTDVRAA
+1534 
-1546 SSPSPGPRDAHAIGS
+1546 
-1561 TGAAPPASLSP
+1561 PPASLSP
-1572 GARNVLSCLRTRGA
+1572 GARNVLSYLRTRGA
-1586 SFFDDLLAATGAR
+1586 SFFDDLLAGTGAR

-1635 RAVAEAGRWACVPRR
+1635 HAVAEAGRWACVPRR
-1650 TAGTAGAA
+1650 AGGAA
-1658 GAAGATGSE
+1658 TATGPE
-1667 TDGIGED
+1667 MEGVGED

-1688 IVFKTLLAHESP
+1688 IVFKTLLARESL

-1748 APADGAVVALGA
+1748 APADGAVVALSA

-1769 VTLGER
+1769 VTLGDR

-1782 RIAFRDGVPVAT
+1782 RIAFRDGAPVAT

-1807 TPEQEWAARNALLR
+1807 APEQEWAARNALLR
-1821 RRMPAF
+1821 RRMPTL
-1827 SAQPVQT
+1827 SARPV
-1834 V
+1834 

>member
-1 MTLDRFHPAVASWFE
+1 MRHVTLDRFHPAVASWFE
-16 AALGAPTP
+16 TALGAPTP
-24 CQTQAWDAVAAG
+24 CQTQAWDAVAAR

-52 GFLSAIDALVRE
+52 GFLTAIDTLVRD
-64 SRRAPLPDAT
+64 SRRAVLPDAT

-102 ALAGAGEPGSGIR
+102 ALADAGEPGSGIR

-152 EGGRAMLAS
+152 GGGRAMLAG

-207 PIGTVA
+207 PIETVA
-213 HFLTGCDE
+213 HFLTGCGE
-221 AGRPRGCT
+221 AGRPRECT

-287 RVARALTESLGEE
+287 RVARALTDSLGEE

-353 RSVATFLQRAGRS
+353 RSIATFLQRAGRS

-383 DELVECAAVLDA
+383 DELVECAAILDA
-395 IRRGELDRLHVPSH
+395 VRRGELDRLHVPSH

-423 AEDWSEEGLLATVRS
+423 AEDWSEEALLATVRR
-438 AWPYRDLTG
+438 AYPYRNLTG

-460 FATRRGRRAAYLH
+460 FATRRGRRSAWLH
-473 RDVIHGALRARRG
+473 RDVVNGELRARRG

-524 ESLPGDVFQ
+524 ESLPGDIFQ

-589 LDAAGGGAVGIEAE
+589 FDAAGAEVSDGMAGGGMVGATGVGTSGTEAAGTGTTGAGMGEAGAVRAGTTGTGMVGGGTTGAGTDETGMAGAGVASAEAAGTRAGTDGTGTVGGGTTGAGTDETGMAGAGAVGAE
-603 AVGVGN
+603 AA
-609 GTAGAKAGASGA
+609 GTRAG
-621 RVGTIG
+621 TDG
-627 TGIGVGVGG
+627 TGTDGT

-641 GTGATNAGADTTGA
+641 GAAGARM
-655 TGAEPGTA
+655 
-663 DVGADATGTAGA
+663 AGA
-675 GATAPQ
+675 AAPE

-687 RELAART
+687 RELAEGA
-694 GIGAEAGAQIVDY
+694 GIGIEAGAQIVDY

-789 DEVARYLSPETVRDV
+789 DEVCRYLSPETVRDV

-818 WRWNANVSLAIPRF
+818 WRWNANVSLAVPRF

-840 QIQRMQAEDLVAA
+840 NIQRMQAEDLVAA

-891 EGLEALL
+891 EGLEALV

-946 MRRALDPES
+946 MRRGLDPES
-955 AADVGRLDP
+955 AADIGRLDP
-964 EAIERVCEEA
+964 EAIERVREEA

-994 TAAEGVAGRLAHLAG
+994 TAAEGVAGRLA
-1009 AAGRGAGRST
+1009 
-1019 IPAGAARRMAGR
+1019 
-1031 PENPAGTAERAAGGP
+1031 
-1046 ADPAGIT
+1046 
-1053 DGVAGRSMNPAIAAG
+1053 
-1068 AGAGR
+1068 
-1073 STVPASMSE
+1073 ASM
-1082 AMAKRSAGSLSIAE
+1082 
-1096 ATVKRSADPA
+1096 
-1106 GIAETAAGRRPADLA
+1106 
-1121 NPTDTVP
+1121 
-1128 ERPANLADAARRIAN
+1128 ADAARRLAN

-1159 GRATRFRP
+1159 GRATRYRP

-1188 GAGRADPPLALPEE
+1188 GAGRADPPLVLPEE
-1202 LRAVPA
+1202 LRAAPG
-1208 RDAALG
+1208 RDAALV
-1214 ELLRARLGCLGPV
+1214 ELLRARLGCLGPA
-1227 TAARLAHD
+1227 TAARLARD

-1253 GCVLRGRFTDG
+1253 GCVLRGRFTED
-1264 AASTEWCDR
+1264 AASIEWCDR

-1283 LRRLRREIEPA
+1283 LGRLRREIEPA
-1294 TRAEFMRFLFDW
+1294 TRAEFMRYLFEW
-1306 QGVRP
+1306 QQVRP
-1311 DDRRQGYEAL
+1311 DDRRQGFEAL

-1401 APGAGEAGEAAES
+1401 APAAGETKGTAES
-1414 SPGPRRDD
+1414 STEPGAMTPGQPARPSSGNGTGPSAAASTDARNAPTPGNTGVPRPSPPPGPHD
-1422 ARTARTIQLWKRDRT
+1422 AYI
-1437 IGDGIHGR
+1437 
-1445 TPRFPETARHAP
+1445 
-1457 VPGNGAS
+1457 PGNGVSREATVPLAS
-1464 LRAGA
+1464 HSPRARNA
-1469 FLRDGASLRDADVP
+1469 FKRGRTDTL
-1483 PASPHSPGPRDAHG
+1483 PASPPSPDPQDAHA
-1497 LGSAGV
+1497 LGNAGGPPAP
-1503 PSAPSFHG
+1503 PSHG
-1511 TRDASVPANAGVPP
+1511 TRDASLPGNA
-1525 TPSLRGTHE
+1525 S
-1534 ASVPGDTDVRAA
+1534 
-1546 SSPSPGPRDAHAIGS
+1546 
-1561 TGAAPPASLSP
+1561 APPPSLSP
-1572 GARNVLSCLRTRGA
+1572 GARNVLSCLRARGA
-1586 SFFDDLLAATGAR
+1586 SFFDDLLAGTGAR

-1622 GLRAFTGASARRL
+1622 GLRAFTGASVRRL
-1635 RAVAEAGRWACVPRR
+1635 HAVAEAGRWACVPRR
-1650 TAGTAGAA
+1650 AAGTEA
-1658 GAAGATGSE
+1658 
-1667 TDGIGED
+1667 DGVGED

-1688 IVFKTLLAHESP
+1688 VVFKTLLARESI

-1711 RRLEARGEI
+1711 RRLEARGDI

-1748 APADGAVVALGA
+1748 APADGAIVALSA

-1769 VTLGER
+1769 VTLGDR

-1782 RIAFRDGVPVAT
+1782 RIAFRDGAPVAT
-1794 LTGARKFDSLESQ
+1794 LTGARKIDLLESQ
-1807 TPEQEWAARNALLR
+1807 APEQEWAARNALLR
-1821 RRMPAF
+1821 RRMPTL
-1827 SAQPVQT
+1827 SARPA
-1834 V
+1834 